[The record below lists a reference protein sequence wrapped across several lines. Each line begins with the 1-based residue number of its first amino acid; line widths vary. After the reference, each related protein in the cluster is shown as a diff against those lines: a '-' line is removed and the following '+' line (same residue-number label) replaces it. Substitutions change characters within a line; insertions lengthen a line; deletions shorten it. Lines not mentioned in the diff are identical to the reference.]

1 MVINMNS
8 KKKKIVT
15 LSAVAA
21 VAAIMITGSTM
32 AYFTDTKEATN
43 TFTMGNVSIKLDE
56 IDITS
61 DTGERTEE
69 GNDYSNL
76 VPGQTVAKDPVI
88 YNTGINEA
96 YIRALVTVK
105 DWKAECEEYFPDA
118 PAYGEEGYENTL
130 LNIADQLG
138 TGWSIESC
146 TLGED
151 ENDVVFILKYAAVLS
166 ESDKTTAIF
175 NKVTIPSAMESDDT
189 FGNIIVTGQAIQA
202 NGFDSWEDAFA
213 AFDGQE

>member
-1 MVINMNS
+1 MNS

-76 VPGQTVAKDPVI
+76 APGQTVAKDPVI
-88 YNTGINEA
+88 YNEKK
-96 YIRALVTVK
+96 TVCYK
-105 DWKAECEEYFPDA
+105 H
-118 PAYGEEGYENTL
+118 
-130 LNIADQLG
+130 
-138 TGWSIESC
+138 SI
-146 TLGED
+146 LYRMR
-151 ENDVVFILKYAAVLS
+151 LKNVCA
-166 ESDKTTAIF
+166 T
-175 NKVTIPSAMESDDT
+175 P
-189 FGNIIVTGQAIQA
+189 
-202 NGFDSWEDAFA
+202 
-213 AFDGQE
+213 

>member
-1 MVINMNS
+1 M
-8 KKKKIVT
+8 
-15 LSAVAA
+15 
-21 VAAIMITGSTM
+21 
-32 AYFTDTKEATN
+32 
-43 TFTMGNVSIKLDE
+43 
-56 IDITS
+56 
-61 DTGERTEE
+61 
-69 GNDYSNL
+69 
-76 VPGQTVAKDPVI
+76 
-88 YNTGINEA
+88 
-96 YIRALVTVK
+96 
-105 DWKAECEEYFPDA
+105 
-118 PAYGEEGYENTL
+118 
-130 LNIADQLG
+130 G